1 MATRKL
7 IIKRIN
13 PDRLVIELVG
23 VSIKDDTVDLLR
35 EARDK
40 LIEQVGASE
49 KGQVSLGKILSQ
61 KVS

>member
-49 KGQVSLGKILSQ
+49 KGKVSLGKILSQ